1 MHGVSVFDA
10 IAVARAQNDVFAERR
25 FRSPFRYI
33 ATLTITM
40 DAAIECDDSFGNQHH
55 WDLYGTATE
64 LLACVTAPD
73 IEL

>member
-40 DAAIECDDSFGNQHH
+40 DAAIECDHSFGNPHH

-64 LLACVTAPD
+64 LLACVTTTD